1 VGLDDPYEQ
10 VTWLRPKALD
20 GWEYLIVRRSRHL
33 WTIFHETYT
42 LCAQPG
48 MSTWYYRGRL
58 TVANAPGTMLLEP
71 GETHRTLAIAPLP
84 FKVVLIPRAVVAQA
98 ALDLGL
104 PESPHLVGTYT
115 QDPRLY
121 QAIWRLGEMVEQET
135 SERLELQTLQHSV
148 LSLMLEHSE
157 HALPP
162 TDGLDGRVSRAA
174 EYLHFHFTQS
184 VSLDE
189 LAAAAGLSR
198 FVLVRSFSR
207 RYGVPPHAFQL
218 NLRITRA
225 RELLAKGIPAGLVAA
240 ELGFCDQSHFA
251 RHFKRI
257 VRVNPGEYARQTGI
271 APSARVEKRCPA

>member
-1 VGLDDPYEQ
+1 VSLDDPYEQ
-10 VTWLRPKALD
+10 VTWLRPKELE
-20 GWEYLIVRRSRHL
+20 GWEYLIVHRSRHL

-48 MSTWYYRGRL
+48 MSTWYYRGRV
-58 TVANAPGTMLLEP
+58 TVADTPGTMLLEP

-84 FKVVLIPRAVVAQA
+84 FKVALIPRAAVAQA
-98 ALDLGL
+98 AGELGL

-115 QDPRLY
+115 EDPRLY
-121 QAIWRLGEMVEQET
+121 QAIWRLGEIVEQGAADP
-135 SERLELQTLQHSV
+135 LELRTLQHSV

-157 HALPP
+157 LPTGP
-162 TDGLDGRVSRAA
+162 IEGVDGRVSRAA
-174 EYLHFHFTQS
+174 EYLHSHFTQS
-184 VSLDE
+184 VSLE
-189 LAAAAGLSR
+189 QLAAAAGLSQ

-225 RELLAKGIPAGLVAA
+225 RELLAKGVPAGLVAA

-271 APSARVEKRCPA
+271 AAVARRSG